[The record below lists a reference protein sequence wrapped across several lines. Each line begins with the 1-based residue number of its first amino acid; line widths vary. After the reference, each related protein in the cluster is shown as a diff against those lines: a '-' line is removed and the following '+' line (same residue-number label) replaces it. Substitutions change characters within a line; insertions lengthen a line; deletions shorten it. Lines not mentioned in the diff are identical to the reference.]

1 MEICAAIP
9 FVFLRLQLLVTLEG
23 NTTHREGRLSQAIE
37 KFTETR
43 MLQIFFATGK
53 LASPAVVQPCNDEEY
68 IGQSVLF
75 SSDRWFAPTNEM
87 KTCRAYNYFSKV
99 DIVDVNMGNI
109 CAAAT
114 FVRGL
119 RVFVPTELLAFIL
132 ISNIFSCPVHQSDC
146 RSRLRIC
153 TRTGTLCCWESF
165 GGTCLCSPLYERE
178 R

>member
-1 MEICAAIP
+1 MEICSVAS

-53 LASPAVVQPCNDEEY
+53 LASPAAVQPCNDEEY
-68 IGQSVLF
+68 IGQSVRY
-75 SSDRWFAPTNEM
+75 SSDRWFNPTNKR
-87 KTCRAYNYFSKV
+87 KTCRAYDYFIKV
-99 DIVDVNMGNI
+99 DVVDVNMVNI

-114 FVRGL
+114 AVRGL
-119 RVFVPTELLAFIL
+119 RFSVPILLLVFFL
-132 ISNIFSCPVHQSDC
+132 ISDIFSCPVHQSDC

-165 GGTCLCSPLYERE
+165 GGTCLCRLLHER
-178 R
+178 